1 VISFELSEEQHVAQA
16 TIGEFARLVLRPA
29 AREADQSSRVDPATL
44 QAIWSTEIIQA
55 QAIEGDATTGRS
67 PVMNALLLE
76 ELAAA
81 DATLALAAAV
91 PMAFVQAIADQ
102 GSRRQRELLLPLF
115 AGDRFTAAAIAL
127 MEPQFQFDVTALA
140 TSAERAGDGYLL
152 RGRKSLVPLAGECS
166 HFLVIAQSNGAADAF
181 IIPRD
186 TAGVRV
192 EAAKGT
198 LGLRGLAMA
207 DVEFDGVMVPA
218 TMRLGEHNGCD
229 VQRIVDAART
239 SIAAILTGMSRGVLE
254 YCVPYLKERVVHGV
268 PLARKQVIAFR
279 LADMHIEVEAM
290 RWMSWRAASEL
301 ESKRPATRSAQ
312 LAYTY
317 AATQAMSIAD
327 EGVQAFGGHGFVRA
341 HPIEMWYR
349 NARSLSVLEGVGG
362 V

>member
-1 VISFELSEEQHVAQA
+1 VISFELSEEQRVAQA
-16 TIGEFARLVLRPA
+16 TIGEFARSVLRPA
-29 AREADQSSRVDPATL
+29 AQEADRSSRIDSATL

-55 QAIEGDATTGRS
+55 QAAEPDATAGRS

-81 DATLALAAAV
+81 DATLALAVAA

-102 GSRRQRELLLPLF
+102 GSRHQRELLLPLF
-115 AGDRFTAAAIAL
+115 SGKRYAAAAIAL
-127 MEPQFQFDVTALA
+127 MEPHFQFDVSTLTA
-140 TSAERAGDGYLL
+140 SAERSGDGYLL
-152 RGRKSLVPLAGECS
+152 KGRKSLVPLAGDCS
-166 HFLVIAQSNGAADAF
+166 HFIVVARSDGAADAF
-181 IIPRD
+181 IVPREA
-186 TAGVRV
+186 AGVRV
-192 EAAKGT
+192 REAKGT
-198 LGLRGLAMA
+198 LGLRGLAMS
-207 DVEFDGVMVPA
+207 DVEFDGVPVPA

-229 VQRIVDAART
+229 VQRIIDASRT
-239 SIAAILTGMSRGVLE
+239 AIAAILTGMSRSVLE
-254 YCVPYLKERVVHGV
+254 YCVPYLKERVVHGA

-290 RWMSWRAASEL
+290 RWMSWRAAWEL
-301 ESKRPATRSAQ
+301 EDKRPATRSAQ

-349 NARSLSVLEGVGG
+349 NARSLSVLEGIAG